1 MVVRPRSSVMV
12 STESSRTVTTARP
25 PINTLTMEFSA
36 VLMRS
41 RSKMLSLNFSGSV
54 EELATC
60 ATVACPSSVVTLP
73 TGVPLSPPAGI
84 DASEGARAIAR
95 EIQRNMTVDH
105 RRRMFDLQERTRSHE
120 RTSVS
125 EWTARS
131 FGARRILSLAL
142 TVSVE
147 CADAGRDETAKAC
160 SVIRVTS
167 LEQRRGD
174 HLRSGGV
181 VQG

>member
-1 MVVRPRSSVMV
+1 M
-12 STESSRTVTTARP
+12 
-25 PINTLTMEFSA
+25 
-36 VLMRS
+36 
-41 RSKMLSLNFSGSV
+41 
-54 EELATC
+54 
-60 ATVACPSSVVTLP
+60 P
-73 TGVPLSPPAGI
+73 TGVAVCAAAGI
-84 DASEGARAIAR
+84 DASDVARAIAIAR
-95 EIQRNMTVDH
+95 EIQRTMTIDH

-142 TVSVE
+142 TIAVE

-167 LEQRRGD
+167 LEQRRRASSPKG
-174 HLRSGGV
+174 RGGII
-181 VQG
+181 